1 MRRAPNI
8 VFSVLALLL
17 TAGGAAGKEEATSS
31 PEQSI
36 RRSVEILAH
45 IEQPEAQESWLSHH
59 LDRVHLHGKAGLA
72 YTQPLS
78 LAGRDL
84 EISLQ
89 GPALDGKSL
98 GLGLSFEIRF

>member
-45 IEQPEAQESWLSHH
+45 IEQPEAQKSWLSHH
-59 LDRVHLHGKAGLA
+59 LDRIHVHRKAGLA
-72 YTQPLS
+72 YTRSLS
-78 LAGRDL
+78 LAERDL
-84 EISLQ
+84 ELSLR
-89 GPALDGKSL
+89 GPALGKKSL
-98 GLGLSFEIRF
+98 GFSFEIRF